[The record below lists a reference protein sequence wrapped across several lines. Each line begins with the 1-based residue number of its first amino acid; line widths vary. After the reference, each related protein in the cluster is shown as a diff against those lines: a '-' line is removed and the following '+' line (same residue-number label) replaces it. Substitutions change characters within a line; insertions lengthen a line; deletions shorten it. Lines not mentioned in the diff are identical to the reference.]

1 MCQSRCNKIYKRY
14 KTHNSFK
21 IPKPTWSIDDLD
33 LTFQKEK
40 PKEISDAELDHLA
53 QKAMLNVSHL
63 TANERD
69 DLKLQLSKI
78 MKCISLVTEMNDYNN
93 NTSTLDVESDEID
106 ISIDHTISEIDMY
119 DTPRGFSS
127 PEFCTPVRN
136 EDEELL
142 AWKEYSKKQS
152 HTIMEH
158 LKDEKMVVRNGERYF
173 QLIVGKKNNVE
184 DS

>member
-1 MCQSRCNKIYKRY
+1 MCQSHCNTIYKRY
-14 KTHNSFK
+14 KTYNSFK

-40 PKEISDAELDHLA
+40 PMEISDTELDRLA

-78 MKCISLVTEMNDYNN
+78 MKCISLVTEMNDPIH
-93 NTSTLDVESDEID
+93 TSSPGVESDEA
-106 ISIDHTISEIDMY
+106 ISEKDMY
-119 DTPRGFSS
+119 DAPRGFSS

-136 EDEELL
+136 EDEELS
-142 AWKEYSKKQS
+142 AWNESSKKQS
-152 HTIMEH
+152 RTIMEH

-173 QLIVGKKNNVE
+173 QLIVDKNNNVE
-184 DS
+184 ES